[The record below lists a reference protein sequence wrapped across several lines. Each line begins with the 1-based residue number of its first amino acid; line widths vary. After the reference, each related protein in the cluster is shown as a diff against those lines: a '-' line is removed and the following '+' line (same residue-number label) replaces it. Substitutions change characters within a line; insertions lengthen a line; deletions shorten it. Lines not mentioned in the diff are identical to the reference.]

1 MPTDDLYLTLSKPI
15 GRARMH
21 SALLILILLEFN
33 IGVKTENSDQG
44 TISGTSSMYCCNKVL
59 HKIASIHAKVC

>member
-1 MPTDDLYLTLSKPI
+1 
-15 GRARMH
+15 MH